1 MALRLK
7 VFTWSDG
14 FHAFT
19 VAASSRPKALEAWGV
34 GQDIF
39 KSGLAREVQDG
50 PDHAAALKTPGEVI
64 ERGLAVDVG
73 KAAPAR
79 KPRGP
84 SKAAREKVAQLETA
98 LAELDQRHDD
108 EAATLDKRIAALAR
122 EQEALARTR
131 KRERDRL
138 LVRLKAAR
146 AKV

>member
-1 MALRLK
+1 MARLK

-34 GQDIF
+34 EQDLF
-39 KSGLAREVQDG
+39 KSGLAQEVHDG
-50 PDHAAALKTPGEVI
+50 PDHAAALKAPGEVI

-79 KPRGP
+79 RPRGP
-84 SKAAREKVAQLETA
+84 SKAARQKVAQFETA

-108 EAATLDKRIAALAR
+108 EAATLAERVAVLAR
-122 EQEALARTR
+122 EQDALARIH

-138 LVRLKAAR
+138 LARLKAAR
-146 AKV
+146 EKI